1 MRTRDGQTLEQSA
14 DNVEPTDPDGVHER
28 FFAAA
33 SERLGDERAR
43 ELDALIGTLEACAD
57 AASSPAS
64 PRMSGAQCNEETT
77 HNGSAPRE
85 SVRRVALAS
94 MIGTSIEW
102 YDFFIFGTAS
112 ALVFGRL
119 FFPTFSELAGTL
131 AAFATFAVGFVARPV
146 GGLVFGHFGDRLGR
160 KTMLVVTLTM
170 MGLAT
175 FAMGLM
181 PTYDTIGVWAP
192 ILMVVLRFVQ
202 GLAVGGEWGGAV
214 LMATEHAG
222 GQRRGFFGSFAQVG
236 SAVGGLMSTGMF
248 LLMQQ
253 LPEED
258 FVAWGWRVPFLVSIV
273 LVFVGLFIRL
283 RIMESPVVR
292 EDQGK
297 QPRREGAGRR
307 ALAHRHAQRAAG
319 RGSLLRARHT
329 VLRDDGLHARL
340 HDGRLRSRAEH
351 VPHRR
356 DGGGRGPAHHDTAAR
371 RALGQ
376 ARPTPRDHL
385 RHAVHHRV
393 RRAAQFHDHV
403 ADTRCSCGSRS
414 SSASASATTPCTRR
428 RRPSTTEMFPAH
440 VRYSGAS
447 LGYQLGGA
455 IAGFVPL
462 VAASLVGAA
471 GGAYWPIAALIAL
484 GGFVGFVCIL
494 LVRPAV
500 AAPGPQGTA

>member
-1 MRTRDGQTLEQSA
+1 MTETMQ
-14 DNVEPTDPDGVHER
+14 
-28 FFAAA
+28 
-33 SERLGDERAR
+33 
-43 ELDALIGTLEACAD
+43 
-57 AASSPAS
+57 ASSS
-64 PRMSGAQCNEETT
+64 
-77 HNGSAPRE
+77 PRE

-94 MIGTSIEW
+94 MVGTSIEW

-131 AAFATFAVGFVARPV
+131 AAFASFAVGFVARPV

-160 KTMLVVTLTM
+160 KTTLIITLTM

-181 PTYDTIGVWAP
+181 PGYATIGVWAP

-222 GQRRGFFGSFAQVG
+222 GKQLGFFGSFAQVG
-236 SAVGGLMSTGMF
+236 SAVGGLLSTGMF

-258 FVAWGWRVPFLVSIV
+258 FVSWGWRVPFLVSIV
-273 LVFVGLFIRL
+273 LVLVGLFIRL
-283 RIMESPVVR
+283 RIMESPVF
-292 EDQGK
+292 EK
-297 QPRREGAGRR
+297 IKESRRVVKVPVVELLRSDTRNVLLAAGLYCAHGVLFYAMTVYTLAYTTSAYGLERNTYLIGVTAAGAGQLITIPLLGALSDKLGRR
-307 ALAHRHAQRAAG
+307 PVMIFGTLFIIAFAIPLNFLITSQVPLLMWLAVVVSICVGHN
-319 RGSLLRARHT
+319 S
-329 VLRDDGLHARL
+329 VY
-340 HDGRLRSRAEH
+340 S
-351 VPHRR
+351 P
-356 DGGGRGPAHHDTAAR
+356 TAA
-371 RALGQ
+371 LY
-376 ARPTPRDHL
+376 
-385 RHAVHHRV
+385 
-393 RRAAQFHDHV
+393 
-403 ADTRCSCGSRS
+403 S
-414 SSASASATTPCTRR
+414 
-428 RRPSTTEMFPAH
+428 EMFPAH

-471 GGAYWPIAALIAL
+471 GGAYWPIAAIIAL

-500 AAPGPQGTA
+500 AAPGAPRASSLTARTGA